1 MRGSKSSYRR
11 RIENSWTTDDSKRAI
26 IDIGS
31 NTVRMV
37 VYGGSPRAPQ
47 ILANEKVT
55 ARLGRELSETGRM
68 ADEAVEL
75 ALEGLG
81 RFALILKDLRIDD
94 VETVATA
101 AVREAENGPEFI
113 AKLEEMGFTVRVIS
127 GEEEARTSA
136 LGVLG
141 AFPGKS
147 GVVADL
153 GGGSLELIS
162 ISPQGPGEGGTAP
175 LGTLRLAALRD
186 SGDEKFQ
193 SRVGKALKKTGWQDA
208 VGGNL
213 YLVGGTWRTMAILA
227 MRLQGHP
234 LSDPHGLQIDAGT
247 AMKLAKRTAK
257 AAPEELRVI
266 PRVSAMRSQILPDA
280 AALLVCLLK
289 ILKPD
294 NLVFSAWGLREGL
307 LYQRLTDAER
317 GRDPLLAGI
326 SLFAGQNGTPPTLA
340 TRIAAWTM
348 DAIAPTR
355 SSSERLRLAATM
367 LALASL
373 QVEPNLRLKQAVDWA
388 LYKRWLDIDDTGR
401 AMMAMT
407 VLANAGECEWPPMLA
422 ELAPD
427 EKLAEARVWGLAIR
441 LCRRLGLQSR
451 ASLQATRLRI
461 VGKTLILAFNESH
474 AALAV
479 SQARKDLRNL
489 ADCLDLDHEVR
500 IMDDASFA
508 AFRDETVVSG
518 QSYREVTGAK

>member
-11 RIENSWTTDDSKRAI
+11 RIESSWTNDDSKRAI

-55 ARLGRELSETGRM
+55 ARLGRELSQTGRM
-68 ADEAVEL
+68 ADEAVDL

-81 RFALILKDLRIDD
+81 RFALILNDLRIDD

-101 AVREAENGPEFI
+101 AVREAQNGPEFI
-113 AKLEEMGFTVRVIS
+113 AKLADMGFEVRVIS

-141 AFPGKS
+141 AFPGSS

-162 ISPQGPGEGGTAP
+162 VSPDGPGEGGTAP
-175 LGTLRLAALRD
+175 LGTLRLAALRE
-186 SGDEKFQ
+186 SGDDKFQ
-193 SRVGKALKKTGWQDA
+193 SRVAKALKKIGWQDA

-213 YLVGGTWRTMAILA
+213 FLVGGTWRTMAILA

-234 LSDPHGLQIDAGT
+234 LSDPHGLRVDGAT
-247 AMKLAKRTAK
+247 ALKLAKRTAK
-257 AAPEELRVI
+257 STPDELKTI
-266 PRVSAMRSQILPDA
+266 PRVSSMRAQILPDA

-294 NLVFSAWGLREGL
+294 TLVFSAWGLREGL

-326 SLFAGQNGTPPTLA
+326 SLFAGQHGTPPTLA

-355 SSSERLRLAATM
+355 NSSERLRLAATM

-373 QVEPNLRLKQAVDWA
+373 QVEPNLRLQQAVDWA
-388 LYKRWLDIDDTGR
+388 LYKRWLDVDDTGR

-422 ELAPD
+422 ELAPE
-427 EKLAEARVWGLAIR
+427 EKLAEARIWGLAIR

-451 ASLQATRLRI
+451 ASLQATQLRI
-461 VGKTLILAFNESH
+461 VGKTLVLAFNESH

-479 SQARKDLRNL
+479 GQARKDLKNL
-489 ADCLDLDHEVR
+489 ADCLDLSSEVK
-500 IMDDASFA
+500 ILDNDAFA
-508 AFRDETVVSG
+508 AFRDDAVTSG
-518 QSYREVTGAK
+518 QSCREISGAK